1 MKIRGVCKTQ
11 QYWSWPTE
19 KNTPFIEQIWVI
31 DISTHQK
38 ESHFRVILVTEL
50 VTQRVQNSKRSTHSL
65 TNWAIRSFTT
75 QPQLLQNSDII

>member
-11 QYWSWPTE
+11 QHWSWPTE

-50 VTQRVQNSKRSTHSL
+50 VTQSVQNSKSAHKIHAL
-65 TNWAIRSFTT
+65 
-75 QPQLLQNSDII
+75 PEQLSDPFIHNSASAPAE